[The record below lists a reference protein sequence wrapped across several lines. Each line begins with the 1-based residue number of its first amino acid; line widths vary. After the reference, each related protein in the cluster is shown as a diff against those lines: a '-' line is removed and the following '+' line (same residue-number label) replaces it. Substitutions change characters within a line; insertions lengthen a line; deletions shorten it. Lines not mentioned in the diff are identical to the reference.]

1 MFADVVS
8 IFFFEL
14 VERDWICFGHKFRER
29 LGMQNGDQNQRS
41 PVFLQWLDCI
51 HYLLHE
57 YPCSFEFNEIYLV
70 KLAQHAYSGLFG
82 TFLCNSIAER
92 RQLTI
97 PQRSFSVW
105 DYLNVSNGQF
115 RNILFSHDD
124 SVLWP
129 RLGLREMA
137 ALWRAIYFP
146 GNGDTVNGGGRRLCI
161 AGSATVSALHANN
174 DEDDDHDAGFV
185 GHCRLTVERSIP
197 TVLIRSHSC
206 DSVPLADFQRP
217 GFFPEPAFHRL

>member
-1 MFADVVS
+1 
-8 IFFFEL
+8 
-14 VERDWICFGHKFRER
+14 
-29 LGMQNGDQNQRS
+29 MQNGDQNQRS

-115 RNILFSHDD
+115 RNFL
-124 SVLWP
+124 V
-129 RLGLREMA
+129 
-137 ALWRAIYFP
+137 
-146 GNGDTVNGGGRRLCI
+146 
-161 AGSATVSALHANN
+161 
-174 DEDDDHDAGFV
+174 
-185 GHCRLTVERSIP
+185 
-197 TVLIRSHSC
+197 
-206 DSVPLADFQRP
+206 
-217 GFFPEPAFHRL
+217 